1 LGEPVSLTGKNSG
14 TPVPRLRRVLTLW
27 DLIFYGIVLIM
38 PIAPVPLFGVAQVL
52 SQGHFVTTILIAMLA
67 MMLTAVSYGRMAT
80 LYPTAGSA
88 YTYVGRGLNP
98 HLGFLTGWAMFLDY
112 LIQPL
117 LNGIYG
123 ALTIKRIFP
132 FVPYAALAALFV
144 GTMTFLNLRG
154 IRATARANIVLLTIM
169 CTVILVFMLLAVRYL
184 FHFQGMRGVFSIQP
198 FYDPKTF
205 NPRMIWT
212 ATSYAALTYIG
223 FDGVTTL
230 AEDVE
235 NPKRNVMLATV
246 SVCLFTGIVGGLEIY
261 LGQRVWP
268 DFRTFINAETAFM
281 DVTRRV
287 GGPLLFQALGIV
299 LILACVGAGLT
310 GQVGAARL
318 LFGMGRDNVVPRKL
332 FAYLDPKRNTP
343 TRNIWLIGIVAYIG
357 TLFISYEQAG
367 EILNF
372 GAFLAFIGVNLAT
385 FWQFNVVRRPSRKRR
400 WLADVVVP
408 LLGFVFCLWIWLGLK
423 LPAKIVGGVWFI
435 AGFIYCAIKTR
446 GFRDRP
452 IMIDFSESQ
461 KGQKL

>member
-1 LGEPVSLTGKNSG
+1 METINGSAPGRAGGATA
-14 TPVPRLRRVLTLW
+14 VPRLRRVLTLW

-38 PIAPVPLFGVAQVL
+38 PIAPVPMFGVAQVL
-52 SQGHFVTTILIAMLA
+52 SHGHFVTTILIAMIA

-98 HLGFLTGWAMFLDY
+98 HLGFLTGWAMLLDY

-123 ALTIKRIFP
+123 ALTIQRFFP
-132 FVPYAALAALFV
+132 FVPYAALAAIFV
-144 GTMTFLNLRG
+144 GTMTLLNLRG

-169 CTVILVFMLLAVRYL
+169 CAVIGVFMVLAVRYVFRL
-184 FHFQGMRGVFSIQP
+184 QGWPGVFSVQP

-205 NPRMIWT
+205 NARMIWT

-230 AEDVE
+230 AEEVE

-246 SVCLFTGIVGGLEIY
+246 LVCLFTGVAGGLEIY

-268 DFRTFINAETAFM
+268 DFRSFPNVETAFM

-287 GGPLLFQALGIV
+287 GGPVLFQALGIV
-299 LILACVGAGLT
+299 LILATVGAGLT

-318 LFGMGRDNVVPRKL
+318 LFGMGRDNVLPRKL

-357 TLFISYEQAG
+357 TLFITYEQAG

-372 GAFLAFIGVNLAT
+372 GAFLAFMGVNLAT
-385 FWQFNVVRRPSRKRR
+385 LSQFAVVQQAGRKRR
-400 WLADVVVP
+400 WFTDVAMP
-408 LLGFVFCLWIWLGLK
+408 LIGFVFCLWIWLGLK
-423 LPAKIVGGVWFI
+423 LPAKIVGGVWFM
-435 AGFIYCAIKTR
+435 AGVIYCAIKTR
-446 GFRDRP
+446 GFRERP
-452 IMIDFSESQ
+452 IMIDFSES
-461 KGQKL
+461 

>member
-1 LGEPVSLTGKNSG
+1 MSDPSVYSG
-14 TPVPRLRRVLTLW
+14 AKAGTAVPHLRRVLTLW

-38 PIAPVPLFGVAQVL
+38 PIAPVPMFGVAQVL

-123 ALTIKRIFP
+123 ALTIQRFFP
-132 FVPYAALAALFV
+132 FVPYAALAAAFV
-144 GTMTFLNLRG
+144 GTMTLLNLRG
-154 IRATARANIVLLTIM
+154 IRATARANIVLLSIM
-169 CTVILVFMLLAVRYL
+169 CTVIGVFIVLAVRYL
-184 FHFQGMRGVFSIQP
+184 FRLEGWHGVFSIRP

-205 NPRMIWT
+205 NPRTIWT
-212 ATSYAALTYIG
+212 ATSFAALTYIG

-235 NPKRNVMLATV
+235 NPKRNVLLATV
-246 SVCLFTGIVGGLEIY
+246 LVCLFTGIVGGLEVY

-268 DFRTFINAETAFM
+268 DFRSFLNAETAFM

-287 GGPLLFQALGIV
+287 GGLLLFQALGIV
-299 LILACVGAGLT
+299 LILASVGAGLT
-310 GQVGAARL
+310 GQVRAARL
-318 LFGMGRDNVVPRKL
+318 LFGMGRDNVLPRKL

-343 TRNIWLIGIVAYIG
+343 TRNIWLIGVVAYIG
-357 TLFISYEQAG
+357 TLLITYEQAA

-372 GAFLAFIGVNLAT
+372 GAFLAFMGVNLAT
-385 FWQFNVVRRPSRKRR
+385 FWQFAIVQQPGRRRR
-400 WLADVVVP
+400 WFADVVMP
-408 LLGFVFCLWIWLGLK
+408 LIGFVFCLWIWLGLK
-423 LPAKIVGGVWFI
+423 LPAKIVGGIWFI
-435 AGFIYCAIKTR
+435 AGLIYCAIKTR
-446 GFRDRP
+446 GFRERP
-452 IMIDFSESQ
+452 VMIDFGES
-461 KGQKL
+461 

>member
-1 LGEPVSLTGKNSG
+1 LNAASTHNRTQAGSA
-14 TPVPRLRRVLTLW
+14 VPRLRRVLTLW

-38 PIAPVPLFGVAQVL
+38 PIAPVPMFGVAQVL
-52 SQGHFVTTILIAMLA
+52 SQGHFVTTILIAMIA

-123 ALTIKRIFP
+123 ALTIQRFFP
-132 FVPYAALAALFV
+132 FVPYAALAAFFV
-144 GTMTFLNLRG
+144 GIMTLLNLRG
-154 IRATARANIVLLTIM
+154 IRATARANIALLTIA
-169 CTVILVFMLLAVRYL
+169 CTVIGVFMVVAVRYL
-184 FHFQGMRGVFSIQP
+184 FRLQGWPGVFSVQP
-198 FYDPKTF
+198 FYDPRTF
-205 NPRMIWT
+205 NLRIIWT

-246 SVCLFTGIVGGLEIY
+246 LVCLFTGIVGGLEVY

-268 DFRTFINAETAFM
+268 NFRSFPNAETAFM

-287 GGPLLFQALGIV
+287 GGPLLFQALGLV
-299 LILACVGAGLT
+299 LILSTVGAGLT

-318 LFGMGRDNVVPRKL
+318 LFGMGRDDVLPRKL

-372 GAFLAFIGVNLAT
+372 GAFLAFMGVNLAA
-385 FWQFNVVRRPSRKRR
+385 FAQFAVVQQAGRKRR
-400 WLADVVVP
+400 WFADVVMP
-408 LLGFVFCLWIWLGLK
+408 LSGFVFCLWIWLGLRM
-423 LPAKIVGGVWFI
+423 PAKIVGGIWFM
-435 AGFIYCAIKTR
+435 GGLVYCAIKTR
-446 GFRDRP
+446 GFRERP
-452 IMIDFSESQ
+452 IMIDFSES
-461 KGQKL
+461 

>member
-1 LGEPVSLTGKNSG
+1 LSDAPTHNRARAA
-14 TPVPRLRRVLTLW
+14 TAVPRLRRVLTLW

-38 PIAPVPLFGVAQVL
+38 PIAPVPMFGIAQVL
-52 SQGHFVTTILIAMLA
+52 SQGHFVTTILIAMIA

-123 ALTIKRIFP
+123 ALTIQRFFP
-132 FVPYAALAALFV
+132 FVPYAALAAVFV
-144 GTMTFLNLRG
+144 GMMTLLNLRG
-154 IRATARANIVLLTIM
+154 IRATARANILLLTIM
-169 CTVILVFMLLAVRYL
+169 CVVIGVFMVLAVRYL
-184 FHFQGMRGVFSIQP
+184 FHLQGWPGIFSVQP
-198 FYDPKTF
+198 FYDPRTF
-205 NPRMIWT
+205 SLRTIWT

-246 SVCLFTGIVGGLEIY
+246 SVCLFTGIVGGLEVY

-268 DFRTFINAETAFM
+268 DFSSFRNSETAFM

-299 LILACVGAGLT
+299 LILATVGAGLT

-318 LFGMGRDNVVPRKL
+318 LFGMGRDDVLPRKL

-357 TLFISYEQAG
+357 TLFITYEQAG

-372 GAFLAFIGVNLAT
+372 GAFLAFMGVNLAT
-385 FWQFNVVRRPSRKRR
+385 FSLFAVVQQAGRKRR
-400 WLADVVVP
+400 WFADVVMP
-408 LLGFVFCLWIWLGLK
+408 LSGFVFCLWIWLGLRM
-423 LPAKIVGGVWFI
+423 PAKIVGGIWFMG
-435 AGFIYCAIKTR
+435 GFVYCAVKTR
-446 GFRDRP
+446 GFRSRP
-452 IMIDFSESQ
+452 IMIDFSES
-461 KGQKL
+461 

>member
-1 LGEPVSLTGKNSG
+1 VTEPSTQAHLNSAG
-14 TPVPRLRRVLTLW
+14 PVPRLRRDLTLW

-38 PIAPVPLFGVAQVL
+38 PIAPVPMFGVAQVL
-52 SQGHFVTTILIAMLA
+52 SQGHFVTTILIAMIA
-67 MMLTAVSYGRMAT
+67 MMLTAVSYGRMAAI
-80 LYPTAGSA
+80 YPTAGSA

-123 ALTIKRIFP
+123 ALTIQRFFP
-132 FVPYAALAALFV
+132 FVPYAALAAVFV
-144 GTMTFLNLRG
+144 GTMTLLNLRG

-169 CTVILVFMLLAVRYL
+169 CTVIGVFMVMAVHYL
-184 FHFQGMRGVFSIQP
+184 YYLQGWHGVFSVQP

-205 NPRMIWT
+205 NPRVIWT

-235 NPKRNVMLATV
+235 NPRRNVMLATV
-246 SVCLFTGIVGGLEIY
+246 MVCLFTGIVGGLEVY

-268 DFRTFINAETAFM
+268 DYRSFPNVETAFM

-287 GGPLLFQALGIV
+287 GGPLLFQALGVV
-299 LILACVGAGLT
+299 LVLATVGAGLT

-318 LFGMGRDNVVPRKL
+318 LYGMGRDNVVPRKL

-367 EILNF
+367 EVLRF
-372 GAFLAFIGVNLAT
+372 F
-385 FWQFNVVRRPSRKRR
+385 
-400 WLADVVVP
+400 
-408 LLGFVFCLWIWLGLK
+408 
-423 LPAKIVGGVWFI
+423 
-435 AGFIYCAIKTR
+435 
-446 GFRDRP
+446 
-452 IMIDFSESQ
+452 
-461 KGQKL
+461 

>member
-1 LGEPVSLTGKNSG
+1 MGEPVSLTGKNSG

-123 ALTIKRIFP
+123 ALTIQRFLP
-132 FVPYAALAALFV
+132 FIPYAALAALFV
-144 GTMTFLNLRG
+144 GTMTLLNLRG

-268 DFRTFINAETAFM
+268 DFRTFINTETAFM

-318 LFGMGRDNVVPRKL
+318 LFGMGRDNVVPRKI

-357 TLFISYEQAG
+357 TLFISFEQAG

-372 GAFLAFIGVNLAT
+372 GAFLAFMGVNLAT
-385 FWQFNVVRRPSRKRR
+385 FWQFNVVRRSSRKRR
-400 WLADVVVP
+400 WLTDVVAP

-423 LPAKIVGGVWFI
+423 MPAKIVGGVWLI
-435 AGFIYCAIKTR
+435 AGFIYCAIRTR

-452 IMIDFSESQ
+452 IMIDFSES
-461 KGQKL
+461 